1 MYTTMSAP
9 PSIPLFP
16 PPGSTAGYTFSSPAP
31 LNSGGHLRAGGHR
44 STLRLRPGVCS
55 PVSLGSRKR
64 PPPGCGSAASGLTL
78 PTKSR
83 RSAAQNN
90 VPATRSTRAATAA
103 FLQHSGAL
111 QPSQSDSASGVCT
124 PYRVGQVLTDALNRL
139 QKKDKKQI
147 FAAAVDKTLV
157 PDYYVVI
164 KEPMFF
170 DKMKQK
176 IRDRAYKTLDAFNA
190 DVELIISNCR
200 LYNHPDTPYCRVAAL
215 VETCWHKLRERVKVK
230 FTAAAA
236 ADSAD
241 EAVVAALKPASSGSS
256 LSGRGFLD
264 PATLAQSATRGSGD
278 SSTPRA
284 ASDVGSATAGAL
296 GGPGAPGKS
305 GVCGDTLAGDGGS
318 KLVGASR
325 KAGGNLGAVGCVQR
339 SDTAGKQ
346 VVGAGLGSLRD
357 TREELFLLLRMAADP
372 TAAAKVEALQYL
384 DSSREQAGAAPG
396 DSSRAEGPA
405 HPTDAGLAKGARAK
419 ETLKEAAGPE
429 SPEVATEARGSSSVF
444 GFEARQKD
452 PFFWA
457 PLMVPNLPC
466 PPSPAWTQTL
476 GPVEYAGSSS
486 SPLAPPQKTQQPL
499 YYKSIQAFLG
509 EETMA
514 RLEKVFPDT
523 TRELQKSAQH
533 EALWA
538 PLNDLR
544 IFGIDTADFPE
555 YNSKLSVDHNYLLG
569 VGEGHVQAAATL
581 GVQPPASLASPSP
594 TPEAKAPSLDLSCL
608 QGLVQKQLH
617 RRNPQRHPK
626 PMPPG
631 GLLAR
636 CAAHA
641 SVASRFAAL
650 SKLSLASRAA
660 DLSGGLQLSS
670 APALLLGGS
679 EGDGTASRGFAGQT
693 TVARGEAEA
702 GTSSPQVSPGCE
714 EGGRKLSAEALG
726 ESRGDLEALH
736 RRVEPED
743 ADASAPAA
751 GAALGSKVGTG
762 SREEAQ
768 LLQAAVR
775 RHFDGLIQQVVN
787 ASQQR
792 LLPLERRCALAPSL
806 QCRAPGTPEVS
817 VPRGQGP
824 REGSREA
831 PAPADRK
838 ETFPEN
844 QGAPSGVH
852 APRAGNPTDPQR
864 ATLRPQLLP
873 AKPQG
878 PSQETGSTP
887 GGGVSVGGGP
897 VGNAPSAGSVQ
908 RPLGFASAASA
919 HPGEKSHPPLS
930 RALSPNASHFASLA
944 AQPPVA
950 PPRASPPSGLSTRSD
965 SLSQMV
971 PASSHAS
978 AKSAAHPHLLHSPLQ
993 SPQAHPVSPHSS
1005 QARAAQPHSVASH
1018 LLTGSFRGPPP
1029 VSTSSLSSPVPSA
1042 SPPTSSAYAQPAC
1055 PSSSLSSHSGGSD
1068 DRRCARVLRD
1078 VALCGSEEA
1087 LQSLWSPNL
1096 QGFQR
1101 SSRRKKDQRREQ
1113 EGGGETESREEH
1125 EMLSCEWGK
1134 EKKWSHACEE
1144 QKSFASGRNA

>member
-64 PPPGCGSAASGLTL
+64 PPPGSGNAASALTL

-230 FTAAAA
+230 FAAAAA

-241 EAVVAALKPASSGSS
+241 EAVVAALKPASSSGSS

-264 PATLAQSATRGSGD
+264 PATLAQSAARVPGD
-278 SSTPRA
+278 SSTPHA
-284 ASDVGSATAGAL
+284 ASDVGSATAGAP
-296 GGPGAPGKS
+296 GGPGAPGKA

-318 KLVGASR
+318 KIVGASS
-325 KAGGNLGAVGCVQR
+325 KAGRTLGAAGCVQR

-346 VVGAGLGSLRD
+346 VLGAGLGSPRD
-357 TREELFLLLRMAADP
+357 RREELFLLLRMAADP
-372 TAAAKVEALQYL
+372 TAAAKLEALQCL
-384 DSSREQAGAAPG
+384 DSREQAGEAPG

-405 HPTDAGLAKGARAK
+405 DATDAGLAKEAKAK
-419 ETLKEAAGPE
+419 ETLKESAGPA
-429 SPEVATEARGSSSVF
+429 STEVAAEARRSSSVF

-457 PLMVPNLPC
+457 PLVVPHLLC
-466 PPSPAWTQTL
+466 PPSLSWTQTL
-476 GPVEYAGSSS
+476 GPVEYVGSS
-486 SPLAPPQKTQQPL
+486 SPLSLPQKTQQPL
-499 YYKSIQAFLG
+499 YHKSIQAFLG
-509 EETMA
+509 EETLA

-523 TRELQKSAQH
+523 TRELQKYAQH

-544 IFGIDTADFPE
+544 IFGVDTADFPE

-581 GVQPPASLASPSP
+581 GAQPPASLASPSP
-594 TPEAKAPSLDLSCL
+594 SPESKAPSLDLSCL

-626 PMPPG
+626 PKPPG

-660 DLSGGLQLSS
+660 DISGGLQFSS
-670 APALLLGGS
+670 APALLLAGS
-679 EGDGTASRGFAGQT
+679 EGDGMASRSFAGQT

-702 GTSSPQVSPGCE
+702 GTSSPQVFPGRE
-714 EGGRKLSAEALG
+714 EGGRKLSAGEPLG

-736 RRVEPED
+736 RRVEPEG
-743 ADASAPAA
+743 ADTLAPAA
-751 GAALGSKVGTG
+751 GAGSIPKPGAG

-787 ASQQR
+787 TSQR
-792 LLPLERRCALAPSL
+792 LVPLERRCALAPTL

-817 VPRGQGP
+817 LPRGQGP

-838 ETFPEN
+838 QTYLEN
-844 QGAPSGVH
+844 PGAPSGLH
-852 APRAGNPTDPQR
+852 AQRAGNPTDPER
-864 ATLRPQLLP
+864 ATVRPQLLP

-878 PSQETGSTP
+878 PSQETGSNS
-887 GGGVSVGGGP
+887 GGGISVGGGP
-897 VGNAPSAGSVQ
+897 VGNAPSAAGVQ

-919 HPGEKSHPPLS
+919 HPREKSHPPVS
-930 RALSPNASHFASLA
+930 HALSPNASHFASLA

-965 SLSQMV
+965 SLAQV
-971 PASSHAS
+971 LPASSHVS
-978 AKSAAHPHLLHSPLQ
+978 AKSAPHPHLVHSTLH
-993 SPQAHPVSPHSS
+993 SPQAHPVSPHSN
-1005 QARAAQPHSVASH
+1005 QVRAAQPHSVSSH
-1018 LLTGSFRGPPP
+1018 LLSGSFRGPPP
-1029 VSTSSLSSPVPSA
+1029 ASTSSLSLPVPSA
-1042 SPPTSSAYAQPAC
+1042 SPSPSSAYAQPAYP
-1055 PSSSLSSHSGGSD
+1055 PSSLPS
-1068 DRRCARVLRD
+1068 A
-1078 VALCGSEEA
+1078 
-1087 LQSLWSPNL
+1087 
-1096 QGFQR
+1096 
-1101 SSRRKKDQRREQ
+1101 
-1113 EGGGETESREEH
+1113 
-1125 EMLSCEWGK
+1125 
-1134 EKKWSHACEE
+1134 
-1144 QKSFASGRNA
+1144 